1 VLLFKK
7 KFLPAIRAG
16 QKRQTL
22 RFWKWRLMRAGQR
35 SYIPGVGHIVIEKV
49 EEVRLED
56 LTEADALADGF
67 ATLQELHAAL
77 AELYPANQA
86 AGRKLFRV
94 TFSLAPRDS
103 SPPVDTGHSGTAS
116 SSGVGPQI
124 AAPSGSSQSDNS
136 SGQNS

>member
-1 VLLFKK
+1 
-7 KFLPAIRAG
+7 
-16 QKRQTL
+16 
-22 RFWKWRLMRAGQR
+22 MRAGQR

-94 TFSLAPRDS
+94 TFSLAPRDP
-103 SPPVDTGHSGTAS
+103 SPRLDTDHSGTA
-116 SSGVGPQI
+116 GPLGAGPQI
-124 AAPSGSSQSDNS
+124 TGPPGSSQSDNS
-136 SGQNS
+136 PEQNS